1 MKYIIIYFL
10 ILINITA
17 CTKFGKTYRVKGR
30 VLNPVTGQGIQG
42 AEVRIYKNTMELPGG
57 SKMQKSAIT
66 DSEGNFDMSKLAF
79 RTDKISVYSFP
90 GEYYPIGWTQNNGQS
105 FDMPALK
112 MGKTMHADF
121 YAVPYGSMKYTIK
134 NTSCFDQNDVLVI
147 NRKYQLSD
155 MTNSYSGSSTYNGCF
170 EFIGNVYSQYP
181 MGWHYMTGY
190 STKNNITTNFSDSI
204 YIDSGGFH
212 EWIFEY

>member
-1 MKYIIIYFL
+1 MKYSIAL
-10 ILINITA
+10 ISFILLLG

-66 DSEGNFDMSKLAF
+66 DSEGNFDLSKLAF

-121 YAVPYGSMKYTIK
+121 YAVPYGEIK
-134 NTSCFDQNDVLVI
+134 TSIHNINCGGLHDTLIFNRTYHSLSNVSVFQPFTLTGCINNNGGFAKVPSGDYLIEWTVI
-147 NRKYQLSD
+147 RNGIL
-155 MTNSYSGSSTYNGCF
+155 NSYSHILTVPPNGQGSYN
-170 EFIGNVYSQYP
+170 I
-181 MGWHYMTGY
+181 
-190 STKNNITTNFSDSI
+190 
-204 YIDSGGFH
+204 
-212 EWIFEY
+212 EY

>member
-1 MKYIIIYFL
+1 MKYSIAL
-10 ILINITA
+10 ISFILLLG

-121 YAVPYGSMKYTIK
+121 YAVSYGNLILNINNVNCSGAG
-134 NTSCFDQNDVLVI
+134 DVMNFHKKWVGFT
-147 NRKYQLSD
+147 D
-155 MTNSYSGSSTYNGCF
+155 FENSYSSPREGCYSYTSPYPFQIPIGTYVYETKVVRSGITSFVYDTVTVAETGVST
-170 EFIGNVYSQYP
+170 I
-181 MGWHYMTGY
+181 
-190 STKNNITTNFSDSI
+190 NID
-204 YIDSGGFH
+204 Y
-212 EWIFEY
+212 